1 MKKLWEALYEADTD
15 VILSAHEHNY
25 ERFSPQDPEG
35 NADPQRGI
43 RQFVVGTGGGG
54 GEAPISEP
62 IANSEVRT
70 DGTDGVLKL
79 TLHPK
84 SYEWEYV
91 PVEGESFT
99 DSGDAQCH

>member
-1 MKKLWEALYEADTD
+1 MAPLPGGWRSCGRHSTRRTPTWSY
-15 VILSAHEHNY
+15 
-25 ERFSPQDPEG
+25 PQG
-35 NADPQRGI
+35 KADPKGGI

-54 GEAPISEP
+54 GEGPISDP
-62 IANSEVRT
+62 IANSKVRT

-84 SYEWEYV
+84 SYEWAFV

-99 DSGDAQCH
+99 DSGGAQCH